1 MAQCGSEPSADD
13 AEGSHA
19 HLEQLEQLHLKRR
32 AVSRSLCLH
41 FLLLPRALFCP
52 PSLAAVAFCKSHP
65 SVGALEWQPAEESWL
80 NGKEEERE
88 DTRGHLTRRRI
99 ICHEVGG
106 VDHLIMTSSEAGRE
120 RDTEKRGV
128 EGKV

>member
-1 MAQCGSEPSADD
+1 MAQCVSEPSADD
-13 AEGSHA
+13 AKGSHA

-32 AVSRSLCLH
+32 AASWSLRLH

-52 PSLAAVAFCKSHP
+52 PLFAVAFCKSHP

-99 ICHEVGG
+99 ICREVGG
-106 VDHLIMTSSEAGRE
+106 VDNLIMTSSEAGRE
-120 RDTEKRGV
+120 RHTKKRGV